1 MNRMNLGKDGDLTG
15 RERPGMIPLYLVE
28 LSKDQ
33 FYVREGMESP
43 VVTDSWTRAKL
54 FTSYNGLLDAK
65 ELARRYNGKV
75 CIVNCTPVEEY
86 CNSTKRY

>member
-1 MNRMNLGKDGDLTG
+1 MNHMDLEKDGALTG

-28 LSKDQ
+28 LGEDS
-33 FYVREGMESP
+33 FYAREGTESP
-43 VVTDSWTRAKL
+43 VVTDSWAQAKF

-86 CNSTKRY
+86 RNSTKRY